1 MGHFHRWPSTADARP
16 EVRKV
21 FQTVKVKKALR
32 PTFRFIS
39 NCSLYKVEIWLLTLS
54 NEWRNER
61 ETCKLRRHVKTT
73 KKLANFQ
80 SVDLFTRTLY
90 SVQTNSFER
99 EILIVKINRNISQ
112 FLPSLC
118 HHKRKPFWKKKTEL
132 RTTVNRT
139 SRLLSDAMIIV
150 PGPVADRRLPSQ
162 AC

>member
-16 EVRKV
+16 KVWKV
-21 FQTVKVKKALR
+21 FQTVKVKKALVSF
-32 PTFRFIS
+32 PIAV
-39 NCSLYKVEIWLLTLS
+39 LYKVEIWLLTLS

-118 HHKRKPFWKKKTEL
+118 HHKKNPFEKKTEL